1 MPYITRQNVQKWA
14 GPVQFREGLRLFEQ
28 GSVKDVAME
37 GDWLAA
43 TISQGERILRTRL
56 RLFRDGSVD
65 SACPCRDARERG
77 LICAHVVG
85 AGLAYADEV
94 GDPRVDRE
102 ERIGRRRERE
112 RMSGPGFGF
121 LRRLPARIA
130 TAIPAKLQLW
140 LAPDW
145 LKEAQERNFVSLAAF
160 VVTAKGRER
169 CDRIT
174 GSPAFTWS
182 AQDEQLLYI
191 LEDLV
196 APSPLSGRITV
207 PVEGFLHLLSAMTPG
222 EFFTAEGAGRVKV
235 SDQAVAPLLR
245 VSLDA
250 KSGEIVLRHEL
261 DGLDDPLVLATRR
274 FAWVHAGGTLSR
286 LEAALPPR
294 FQGAYRAPVRIPRDE
309 IAAFLE
315 KDLPAL
321 GQQML
326 VDAQIAAADFTTEPG
341 TPAFRVVLAGSPERL
356 TPVVHADYGGLQGPI
371 ACRGLPDTRF
381 RAPDPKNPRRFLV
394 RNEEAERA
402 GLAALAAHGIKTAD
416 AVAGDALESVE
427 GAREVMAF
435 LGHTVPALKAAGIEV
450 EFGGDLESLSQGAR
464 WLEPQVEV
472 RSSGEGW
479 FDVSF
484 RCGDGGGGSVSIEE
498 IDAALRAGAA
508 HLDRGDR
515 TLLLDRE
522 TMGAVSDLLGEGD
535 ETRDGRTWR
544 ISEANA
550 GYMMALLNSLR
561 GVRVEADEAS
571 KEIARKQNREAE
583 APPVDFPG
591 ELDRILRGYQKDGVR
606 WMRYLE
612 AGGFCGIL
620 ADDMGLGKTI
630 QALAWIR
637 LARLHPASRSL
648 PALVVCPTSLI
659 ENWAIEASRFTPDLK
674 VLSIT
679 GSERHALWD
688 EVPTAGLVVTSY
700 ALLRRDIDRYR
711 KLWFSVAVLDE
722 AQHIKRHATQNAKSA
737 KALRAHHRL
746 VLTGTPIENGV
757 SDLWSIMDYL
767 MPGYLGS
774 YERFRLGF
782 EQPITAGGRDG
793 AAAQSRL
800 RKKVHPFLLRRL
812 KREVA
817 SELPPRIEKIA
828 YCTMTRDQQL
838 VYARLLEQAQR
849 EVTDIVSRDG
859 FSRSRFAVLRTL
871 TKLRQACCHLD
882 LLKLPD
888 LKSKDPS
895 GKLDLLHELLEEAI
909 DGGHRVLVFSQFV
922 SMLTILRKELKD
934 LGIPYSYLDGETKD
948 RIGEV
953 TRFNRDP
960 TVPVFLISLKAGG
973 TGLNLTGADMVIHY
987 DPWWNP
993 AVEDQATDR
1002 AHRIGQEKTVYAI
1015 KLITRDTVE
1024 EKVLALQQRKRAVIE
1039 AALSN
1044 RATEGGPSTWPDVA
1058 PATVLTTPP
1067 GVTLRTRKLL

>member
-14 GPVQFREGLRLFEQ
+14 GPVQFREGLRHFEQ
-28 GSVKDVAME
+28 GAVQDVALE
-37 GDWLAA
+37 GDWIMA
-43 TISQGERILRTRL
+43 TIGQGERMLRTKF

-65 SACPCRDARERG
+65 LACPCRDARERG
-77 LICAHVVG
+77 LVCAHVVA
-85 AGLAYADEV
+85 AGLAYADVV

-102 ERIGRRRERE
+102 ERIAKRRERE
-112 RMSGPGFGF
+112 RMTGPGFGF
-121 LRRLPARIA
+121 LRRLPARIPS
-130 TAIPAKLQLW
+130 AIPAKLQIW

-145 LKEAQERNFVSLAAF
+145 LKEAREKNTVTLSAF

-169 CDRIT
+169 ADRVT
-174 GSPAFTWS
+174 GNPAFTWP
-182 AQDEQLLYI
+182 APDEQALYI
-191 LEDLV
+191 LEDLT
-196 APSPLSGRITV
+196 APSPLQGKMTLTM
-207 PVEGFLHLLSAMTPG
+207 EGFLHLASALAPG
-222 EFFTAEGAGRVKV
+222 EFFAAEGQERVQIATKPLPPLARVK
-235 SDQAVAPLLR
+235 
-245 VSLDA
+245 LDA
-250 KSGEIVLRHEL
+250 RTGELVLTHEV
-261 DGLDDPLVLATRR
+261 DGPKNPLVLATRR
-274 FAWVHAGGTLSR
+274 VAWIHAEGTLTP
-286 LEAALPPR
+286 LEAVLPPK
-294 FQGAYRAPVRIPRDE
+294 FQGAYRAPYRVARTDVP
-309 IAAFLE
+309 AFFE
-315 KDLPAL
+315 KDLPSLA
-321 GQQML
+321 QAML
-326 VDAQIAAADFTTEPG
+326 VDAPVSADDFTTEPG
-341 TPAFRVVLAGSPERL
+341 TPALRIVLAGSPERL
-356 TPVVHADYGGLQGPI
+356 TPVAYADYGGVQGPV
-371 ACRGLPDTRF
+371 AGRGLPDTQF
-381 RAPDPKNPRRFLV
+381 RAPDPANPKRFLI
-394 RNEEAERA
+394 RNGEAEAAALA
-402 GLAALAAHGIKTAD
+402 GLAAYGIKPGAT
-416 AVAGDALESVE
+416 GDALESVE
-427 GAREVMAF
+427 GARDVMDF
-435 LGHTVPALKAAGIEV
+435 LGRIVPALKDAGYEIE
-450 EFGGDLESLSQGAR
+450 FSGDLEALTQGAR
-464 WLEPQVEV
+464 WLEPQVAV

-479 FDVSF
+479 FDVTF
-484 RCGDGGGGSVSIEE
+484 RCGDGTGGSVSIEE

-508 HLDRGDR
+508 HLDRNDR

-561 GVRVEADEAS
+561 GVKVDADEDA
-571 KEIARKQNREAE
+571 KEFARRQNREAE

-591 ELDRILRGYQKDGVR
+591 DLEGILRGYQKDGVR

-637 LARLHPASRSL
+637 LARLKPVSRGL
-648 PALVVCPTSLI
+648 PSLVVCPTSLI
-659 ENWAIEASRFTPDLK
+659 ENWAMEAARFTPELK
-674 VLSIT
+674 VLSVT

-688 EVPTAGLVVTSY
+688 EVPDAGLVITSY

-711 KLWFSVAVLDE
+711 KFEFAAAILDE
-722 AQHIKRHATQNAKSA
+722 AQHIKRHATQNSKSA

-757 SDLWSIMDYL
+757 ADLWSIMDYL

-817 SELPPRIEKIA
+817 AELPPRIEKIA

-838 VYARLLEQAQR
+838 VYTRLLEQAQR
-849 EVTDIVSRDG
+849 EVTDLVTRDG
-859 FSRSRFAVLRTL
+859 FQRSRFAVLRTL

-888 LKSKDPS
+888 LKAKEPS

-922 SMLTILRKELKD
+922 SMLSILKKELTEQ
-934 LGIPYSYLDGETKD
+934 GISYSYLDGETKD

-960 TVPVFLISLKAGG
+960 AIPVFLISLKAGG

-1002 AHRIGQEKTVYAI
+1002 AHRIGQERTVYAI

-1039 AALSN
+1039 AALA
-1044 RATEGGPSTWPDVA
+1044 RDEFATEQLTWEDIRSLFA
-1058 PATVLTTPP
+1058 L
-1067 GVTLRTRKLL
+1067 